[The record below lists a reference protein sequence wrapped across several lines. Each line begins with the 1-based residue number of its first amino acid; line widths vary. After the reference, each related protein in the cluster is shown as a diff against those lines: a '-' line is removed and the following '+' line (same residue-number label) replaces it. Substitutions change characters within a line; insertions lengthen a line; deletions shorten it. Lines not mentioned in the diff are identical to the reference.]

1 MEICSKY
8 IYPQCV
14 YNLVEL
20 AKSPICN
27 QLSPSGCKLNSS
39 TNAYFIAF
47 IIGEH
52 AVLENW
58 FIHIHIYINTNK
70 FYLLIFMVLC
80 YSKVTC
86 RYYVF
91 VLTRMQIFHWKPD
104 LLLVS
109 IFVKSLIDVHQIARK
124 KESVFKDLDII
135 QLTWIEMDN

>member
-1 MEICSKY
+1 MQI
-8 IYPQCV
+8 
-14 YNLVEL
+14 
-20 AKSPICN
+20 
-27 QLSPSGCKLNSS
+27 KLKHECL
-39 TNAYFIAF
+39 FIAF